1 MNIFILNG
9 PNLDKLGT
17 REPAIYGTDTLAEVQ
32 SMCEKVGE
40 DIGLEIDFR
49 QTNNEGELVGWLQ
62 EARKEASGVIINPA
76 AFTHYSLAVRDA
88 LAATELPA
96 VEVHISNIYAREEW
110 RAKSVISGVV
120 RAVIVGCGTQGYA
133 LAIEALTK
141 ILSGQGQGEE

>member
-1 MNIFILNG
+1 MNILILNG

-17 REPAIYGTDTLAEVQ
+17 REPATYGTDTLAEVQ
-32 SMCEKVGE
+32 SMCEQVGE
-40 DIGLEIDFR
+40 DVGLEIDFR
-49 QTNNEGELVGWLQ
+49 QTNDEGELVGWLQ
-62 EARKEASGVIINPA
+62 EARKEALGVIINPA

-120 RAVIVGCGTQGYA
+120 RAVIAGCGTQGYA
-133 LAIEALTK
+133 LAIEALAK
-141 ILSGQGQGEE
+141 ILTGAQGEE